1 MTTIPTVADMIE
13 SFFEQRLIKQR
24 QASPATIRTYSD
36 ALRLL
41 LVFTA
46 EQAETTPARLTMK
59 QLDRDTV
66 LAFLDHLET
75 IRKNSIRTRNARRA
89 ALRSFYQ
96 YVGYLDPTALAI
108 VQRVLAIPAKRTIKT
123 LFGYLTRE
131 ELTGMLAV
139 PDQRTPLGRRDYTI
153 VLFMART
160 GARVSEVIGVNANAL
175 SLQGKASVRLC
186 GKGGRE
192 RVTPLGAD
200 VATAISALC
209 TEQGCDLRTPS
220 PVFTNGRG
228 QRLTRFAIT
237 HLVRRTVAEASLTM
251 PSLIDR
257 PISPHTLRHTAAMYL
272 LQAGV
277 DLNII
282 RSWLGHV
289 NLDTTHHYVEADL
302 HMKETALEQSGIVEP
317 SQARYVAS
325 DTVLALL
332 ERYR

>member
-1 MTTIPTVADMIE
+1 MTTPTVADMIE

-46 EQAETTPARLTMK
+46 EHVEITPARLTMK

-75 IRKNSIRTRNARRA
+75 VRKNSIRTRNARRA

-139 PDQRTPLGRRDYTI
+139 PDQRTLLGRRDYTLL
-153 VLFMART
+153 LFMART
-160 GARVSEVIGVNANAL
+160 GARVSEVIGVNANDV
-175 SLQGKASVRLC
+175 SLQGKASVRLR

-200 VATAISALC
+200 VATALGTVCS
-209 TEQGCDLRTPS
+209 ERGCDMRMPS

-237 HLVRRTVAEASLTM
+237 HLVRRTVAEASMTM
-251 PSLIDR
+251 PSLMDR
-257 PISPHTLRHTAAMYL
+257 SISPHTLRHTAAMYL

-302 HMKETALEQSGIVEP
+302 QMKEKALEQSGIVEP
-317 SQARYVAS
+317 HQARYVAS
-325 DTVLALL
+325 DAVLALL